1 MTEETRVVIGQ
12 AEGLHARP
20 AAEFV
25 KLANRFRSTVRLE
38 LNGRQADGK
47 SIMAVM
53 ALGANHG
60 AEVGLRV
67 EGEDAE
73 EALRALEAFLRG
85 SGA

>member
-1 MTEETRVVIGQ
+1 MQEATVVIGQ

-25 KLANRFRSTVRLE
+25 KLAHRFRSAVRLG
-38 LNGRQADGK
+38 LNGREADGK

-60 AEVGLRV
+60 AEVELRV

-73 EALRALEAFLRG
+73 EAFRALRAFLEGGG
-85 SGA
+85 S